1 VFDSYPLYISKVDDG
16 SGHFYVDM
24 EDTYIDQIP
33 TANIFL
39 TELAPT
45 FTVIEATWNICNE
58 ETGTCDGLYEE
69 NLDIT
74 RSLVGW
80 STELDIPSIFMPDQS
95 ARPSG
100 SVYKDYY
107 QLTITASD
115 TNGDDYKT
123 VAGVKWDILEELPA
137 PVDMDDEMLTSYIDQ
152 LKEEIASLEAQQ
164 DDETIMND
172 AYKEEIA
179 QILTDKR
186 AQYDTA
192 CDDPRANCPVENMQS
207 GDTTEATSDT
217 NWMLILGIVA
227 GVIFVA
233 LALGLMMTRRGGDGK
248 LYESEA
254 VWTQATLP
262 INDTVANS
270 MYGGAA
276 PIFQQQLPQPAAQPV
291 VAGPPLP
298 PGGLPAGWT
307 MEQWQHYGQQYLDRL
322 Q

>member
-1 VFDSYPLYISKVDDG
+1 
-16 SGHFYVDM
+16 
-24 EDTYIDQIP
+24 
-33 TANIFL
+33 
-39 TELAPT
+39 
-45 FTVIEATWNICNE
+45 
-58 ETGTCDGLYEE
+58 
-69 NLDIT
+69 
-74 RSLVGW
+74 
-80 STELDIPSIFMPDQS
+80 
-95 ARPSG
+95 
-100 SVYKDYY
+100 
-107 QLTITASD
+107 
-115 TNGDDYKT
+115 
-123 VAGVKWDILEELPA
+123 
-137 PVDMDDEMLTSYIDQ
+137 
-152 LKEEIASLEAQQ
+152 
-164 DDETIMND
+164 MND